1 MTLDTR
7 RFAITIL
14 LALIAAATGGA
25 VRQTDGR
32 AVRVTDFGAGPG
44 SRKNAVAAVKRA
56 LEACRRVR
64 VEGNRVAE
72 DVLGRNIVL
81 KDTAAGEVSV
91 GPNQTWI
98 R

>member
-1 MTLDTR
+1 
-7 RFAITIL
+7 
-14 LALIAAATGGA
+14 
-25 VRQTDGR
+25 
-32 AVRVTDFGAGPG
+32 
-44 SRKNAVAAVKRA
+44 VAAVKRA